1 MARILR
7 ANLNQPR
14 RDSGIPHES
23 ASGAFGISP
32 YHFGIDQGPV
42 TLMIE
47 NYRTGL
53 IWNIMCRCQP
63 IVTGLR
69 KAGFAGGWLQ

>member
-23 ASGAFGISP
+23 ASGAFGIRP
-32 YHFGIDQGPV
+32 LKEQGYATGQFGKNHLG
-42 TLMIE
+42 
-47 NYRTGL
+47 GL
-53 IWNIMCRCQP
+53 E
-63 IVTGLR
+63 
-69 KAGFAGGWLQ
+69 

>member
-23 ASGAFGISP
+23 ASGAFGKMPMQARYLIKPDGVIIHSELV
-32 YHFGIDQGPV
+32 IDYVDRSSTANLRPLLE
-42 TLMIE
+42 TL
-47 NYRTGL
+47 
-53 IWNIMCRCQP
+53 W
-63 IVTGLR
+63 
-69 KAGFAGGWLQ
+69 